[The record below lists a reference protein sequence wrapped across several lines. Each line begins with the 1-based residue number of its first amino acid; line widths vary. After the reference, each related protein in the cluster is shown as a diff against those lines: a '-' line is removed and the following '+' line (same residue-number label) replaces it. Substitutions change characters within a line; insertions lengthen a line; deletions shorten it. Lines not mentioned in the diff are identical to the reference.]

1 MTQAADSMR
10 RGAVTTARA
19 VAEQATAGEEISR
32 SAVGLRTM
40 IGAVT
45 RAMVEQSKAMS
56 EIAGAS
62 ESMRT
67 QAEQTLRAVKE
78 QARTMKDM
86 TGAAHNT
93 LKQVKLIT
101 HANRE
106 HSTVSASLLTSLG
119 EVRQIT
125 DRNASGVKRTRGGT
139 DDLVRRANALVALVE
154 RPASRRRGNG
164 RA

>member
-1 MTQAADSMR
+1 
-10 RGAVTTARA
+10 
-19 VAEQATAGEEISR
+19 
-32 SAVGLRTM
+32 
-40 IGAVT
+40 
-45 RAMVEQSKAMS
+45 
-56 EIAGAS
+56 
-62 ESMRT
+62 
-67 QAEQTLRAVKE
+67 LRAVKE